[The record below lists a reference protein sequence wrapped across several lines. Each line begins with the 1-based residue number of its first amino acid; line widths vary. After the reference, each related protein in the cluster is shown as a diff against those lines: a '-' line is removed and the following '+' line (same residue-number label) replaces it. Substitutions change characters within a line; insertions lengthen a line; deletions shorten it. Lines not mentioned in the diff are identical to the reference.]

1 MPVSFN
7 SLSPVAGLDEAG
19 AGPLCGDLFVAAVVL
34 DPLRPIEGL
43 GDSKKLTD
51 RRRRVLAPLI
61 RERALAWQVVRVSPE
76 EIDRI
81 NIFQARMRGFER
93 AAAGL
98 LVSVSEFLIDGNKV
112 PPNMPPGIPSR
123 AIVKGDASEA
133 SISAASILA
142 KVARDESMDEAALAY
157 PGYGFEKHKG
167 YGTALHMERLQA
179 LGPCPLHRRSFAPV
193 AAALSR
199 RQPFTGRSVSG
210 R

>member
-51 RRRRVLAPLI
+51 RRRRALAPLI

-98 LVSVSEFLIDGNKV
+98 DVSVREFLIDGNKV
-112 PPNMPPGIPSR
+112 PPHMPPGIPSR
-123 AIVKGDASEA
+123 AIIKGDASEA

-142 KVARDESMDEAALAY
+142 KVARDESMDEAALEY

-199 RQPFTGRSVSG
+199 R
-210 R
+210 

>member
-1 MPVSFN
+1 MFSNTDLMPVSFN

-51 RRRRVLAPLI
+51 RRRRSLAPLI
-61 RERALAWQVVRVSPE
+61 REHALAWHVVRVSPE

-112 PPNMPPGIPSR
+112 PPNMPSDIPSR
-123 AIVKGDASEA
+123 AIIKGDASEA

-142 KVARDESMDEAALAY
+142 KVARDESMDKAALEY

-199 RQPFTGRSVSG
+199 R
-210 R
+210 

>member
-34 DPLRPIEGL
+34 DPLRPIDGL

-51 RRRRVLAPLI
+51 RRRRALAPLI
-61 RERALAWQVVRVSPE
+61 RERALDWQVVRVSPE

-112 PPNMPPGIPSR
+112 PPHMPSGIPSR
-123 AIVKGDASEA
+123 AIIKGDASEA

-142 KVARDESMDEAALAY
+142 KVARDESMDEAALEY

-199 RQPFTGRSVSG
+199 R
-210 R
+210 

>member
-34 DPLRPIEGL
+34 DPDHPIEGL

-98 LVSVSEFLIDGNKV
+98 IVSVSEFLIDGNKV
-112 PPNMPPGIPSR
+112 PPHMPPGIPSR

-142 KVARDESMDEAALAY
+142 KVARDESMDEAALEY

-199 RQPFTGRSVSG
+199 R
-210 R
+210 

>member
-51 RRRRVLAPLI
+51 RRRRALAPLI

-98 LVSVSEFLIDGNKV
+98 DVSVREFLIDGNKV
-112 PPNMPPGIPSR
+112 PPHMPSCIPSR
-123 AIVKGDASEA
+123 AIIKGDASEA

-179 LGPCPLHRRSFAPV
+179 LGPCPIHRRSFSPV
-193 AAALSR
+193 AEALAR
-199 RQPFTGRSVSG
+199 RP
-210 R
+210 

>member
-51 RRRRVLAPLI
+51 RRRRALAPLI
-61 RERALAWQVVRVSPE
+61 RERALDWQVVRVSPE

-98 LVSVSEFLIDGNKV
+98 LVSVREFLIDGNKV
-112 PPNMPPGIPSR
+112 PPHMPPGIPSR
-123 AIVKGDASEA
+123 AIIKGDASEA

-142 KVARDESMDEAALAY
+142 KVARDESMDEAALEY

-199 RQPFTGRSVSG
+199 R
-210 R
+210 